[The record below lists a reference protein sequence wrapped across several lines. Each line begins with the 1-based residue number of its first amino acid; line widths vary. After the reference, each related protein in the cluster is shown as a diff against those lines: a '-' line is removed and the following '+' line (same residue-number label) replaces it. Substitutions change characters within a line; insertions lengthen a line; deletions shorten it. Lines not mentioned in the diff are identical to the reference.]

1 MPSPLYV
8 PRVNNNDDSV
18 RIVELRVKEGDFV
31 KRDQIL
37 GAVETDK
44 AVLDVP
50 AECDGYVLKILGRSG
65 ETASVGSVLLWL
77 GDIAGDPVPEQ
88 APPAPA
94 VRAAGG
100 TEQPTA
106 KARAM
111 LRELDLDA
119 AAIPVSGERLTVVDI
134 EAWLA
139 TQRKPPRAPG
149 SVAPTA
155 LEQTPSV
162 PGEYRELSG
171 EERGMFATVLWHRD
185 RAAPGYLEIEYD
197 PKPWDDYATHYAK
210 HNNLMLSPLLP
221 LLAFRLVEL
230 AKASPRINSTVVNE
244 RCYQYDQVNLG
255 FTVQAGQTL
264 YLAVVR
270 GAQEMNAAQ
279 FIDALGEVQR
289 HAMAHKLRPGESSGA
304 TLAFSS
310 MARWNV
316 SRHIPILPPCTS
328 LIVSHAAPRASGHA
342 VLGASYDH
350 RVLTGFDAAQVLLA
364 LAQPPARTA

>member
-1 MPSPLYV
+1 MLNALYV

-31 KRDQIL
+31 QCGHIL

-50 AECDGYVLKILGRSG
+50 AERDGYVLKILAQPGD
-65 ETASVGSVLLWL
+65 TATVGSVLLWF
-77 GDIAGDPVPEQ
+77 GDTAGEPVPEQ
-88 APPAPA
+88 APAPA
-94 VRAAGG
+94 GARVTGG
-100 TEQPTA
+100 AEPPTA

-111 LRELDLDA
+111 LRELGLDP
-119 AAIPVSGERLTVVDI
+119 AAIPAAGERLTVADI
-134 EAWLA
+134 EAWLS
-139 TQRKPPRAPG
+139 TQRKPARTPG

-155 LEQTPSV
+155 SELTPSV

-171 EERGMFATVLWHRD
+171 EERGMLSAVLWHRD

-197 PKPWDDYATHYAK
+197 PGPWNEYAAHYAK
-210 HNNLMLSPLLP
+210 QHKLMLSALLP

-230 AKASPRINSTVVNE
+230 AKASPRINATIVDDRRYE
-244 RCYQYDQVNLG
+244 YRQVNLG

-264 YLAVVR
+264 YLAVVQ
-270 GAQEMNAAQ
+270 AANEMSAER

-289 HAMAHKLRPGESSGA
+289 HAMAHKLPPGEASGA

-316 SRHIPILPPCTS
+316 SRHIPILPPYTS
-328 LIVSHAAPRASGHA
+328 LIVCHAAPSASGRA

-350 RVLTGFDAAQVLLA
+350 RLLSGFDAAQVLRA
-364 LAQPPARTA
+364 LAQPPA

>member
-1 MPSPLYV
+1 MASPLYV

-77 GDIAGDPVPEQ
+77 GDIAGDRVPEQ
-88 APPAPA
+88 APAPPVA
-94 VRAAGG
+94 RVAGAA
-100 TEQPTA
+100 EPPTA

-119 AAIPVSGERLTVVDI
+119 AAIPAAGERLTVADI

-139 TQRKPPRAPG
+139 QRKPARVPG
-149 SVAPTA
+149 RVAPA
-155 LEQTPSV
+155 ASEPTPSV
-162 PGEYRELSG
+162 PGEYFELSG
-171 EERGMFATVLWHRD
+171 EERGMLATVLWHRD
-185 RAAPGYLEIEYD
+185 RAAAGYLEIEYD
-197 PKPWDDYATHYAK
+197 PRPWDDYAAQHAK
-210 HNNLMLSPLLP
+210 RNNSMLSPLLA

-230 AKASPRINSTVVNE
+230 AKASPRINATVVNE
-244 RCYQYDQVNLG
+244 RRYQYDQVNLG
-255 FTVQAGQTL
+255 FTVQAGPTL
-264 YLAVVR
+264 YLVVVR
-270 GAQEMNAAQ
+270 AAQEMNSAQ

-289 HAMAHKLRPGESSGA
+289 HAMAHKLRPGEASGA

-316 SRHIPILPPCTS
+316 SRHIPILPPATS
-328 LIVSHAAPRASGHA
+328 LIVSHAASRASGHA

-350 RVLTGFDAAQVLLA
+350 RLLSGFDAAQVLRA
-364 LAQPPARTA
+364 LAQPPA

>member
-18 RIVELRVKEGDFV
+18 RVVELRVKEGEFV
-31 KRDQIL
+31 KRGQIL

-77 GDIAGDPVPEQ
+77 GDSAGEQVAEQ
-88 APPAPA
+88 APAA
-94 VRAAGG
+94 VAVGTAGG
-100 TEQPTA
+100 TERPTA
-106 KARAM
+106 KAREM
-111 LRELDLDA
+111 LRELDLAA
-119 AAIPVSGERLTVVDI
+119 AAIPAAGERLTVADI

-139 TQRKPPRAPG
+139 TQREPARPPG
-149 SVAPTA
+149 SQAPA
-155 LEQTPSV
+155 ASEQTPSV
-162 PGEYRELSG
+162 PGDYRELSG
-171 EERGMFATVLWHRD
+171 EERAMLSTVLWHRD
-185 RAAPGYLEIEYD
+185 RAAPGYLEIEYE
-197 PKPWDDYATHYAK
+197 PQPWNDYAAHYAQQNK
-210 HNNLMLSPLLP
+210 LMLSPLLP

-230 AKASPRINSTVVNE
+230 AKANPRINVTVVNQ
-244 RCYQYDQVNLG
+244 RRYQYHPINLG

-264 YLAVVR
+264 YLAVVS
-270 GAQEMNAAQ
+270 GAQALSAAR
-279 FIDALGEVQR
+279 FIDALGELQR

-316 SRHIPILPPCTS
+316 SRHIPILPPYTS
-328 LIVSHAAPRASGHA
+328 LIVSHAAPNGSGRA

-350 RVLTGFDAAQVLLA
+350 RLLSGFDAAQVLRA
-364 LAQPPARTA
+364 LAQPPA

>member
-1 MPSPLYV
+1 MPNPVYV
-8 PRVNNNDDSV
+8 PRVNNNDDTV

-31 KRDQIL
+31 KRGQIL

-44 AVLDVP
+44 AVLDVA
-50 AECDGYVLKILGRSG
+50 AERDGFVLKIVGPPG
-65 ETASVGSVLLWL
+65 ETAGVGSVLLWL
-77 GDIAGDPVPEQ
+77 GETADEPMGEEAMAADV
-88 APPAPA
+88 
-94 VRAAGG
+94 VVAAGG

-119 AAIPVSGERLTVVDI
+119 AAIPAAGKRLTVADI

-139 TQRKPPRAPG
+139 TQRHPPRAAGTATPA
-149 SVAPTA
+149 AP
-155 LEQTPSV
+155 EQPPSV
-162 PGEYRELSG
+162 PGEFRELTG
-171 EERGMFATVLWHRD
+171 EERGMLLTVLWHRD
-185 RAAPGYLEIEYD
+185 SAVHGYLEFEYD
-197 PKPWDDYATHYAK
+197 PRPWADYAAGYAMQNK
-210 HNNLMLSPLLP
+210 LMLSPLLP

-230 AKASPRINSTVVNE
+230 AKASPRVNATIINEQRYEYHSI
-244 RCYQYDQVNLG
+244 NLG

-264 YLAVVR
+264 YLGVVQ
-270 GAQEMNAAQ
+270 GVQEMSAAR

-289 HAMAHKLRPGESSGA
+289 HALAHKLRPAESSGA

-316 SRHIPILPPCTS
+316 TRHIPVLPPYTS
-328 LIVSHAAPRASGHA
+328 LIVSHAAPGASGSA

-350 RVLTGFDAAQVLLA
+350 RLLSGFDAAQVLRA
-364 LAQPPARTA
+364 LAQPPA